1 MPAVHFP
8 LLLELLR
15 MLQKY
20 LLLLLLKGKI
30 MVEIWTAKTVSKLRD
45 NHLLD
50 YFSFIKG
57 MGGVFWFAFCLGF
70 FLRAQEEDQYCF
82 YVRIKASLLMG

>member
-57 MGGVFWFAFCLGF
+57 MGGVFWFAFCLGIF
-70 FLRAQEEDQYCF
+70 FESTRRRSILFLC
-82 YVRIKASLLMG
+82 